1 MLSTHRVFISLGVLV
16 AVLMPAEQPL
26 AQEPDRILSTGV
38 TGMITSRGLDNPQY
52 VLSRKPVQRLIL
64 EIADRPISPDAAQQ
78 RLSGGVVGLQH
89 LLDLDLL
96 RVQNGVLHLNYLV
109 LNRKDRERIRDV
121 ALIFGESLAAAF
133 QNRAGEFEALLAGYR
148 ESTQPDLAFVLVAG
162 FILNWEGLNVT
173 TELGFRAEART
184 WPNGDRYIIHSSEY
198 GPNLPLRELYWGSHT
213 YPGAVHSLTT
223 LGDGPS
229 HPRAAL
235 PDVIESLA
243 SGLDGYGDVAD
254 LHGASVRL
262 LLAYMVPALDHA
274 GSIMAAT
281 AQRPYS
287 IEELAEQVDI
297 EREHLNATAAFLETA
312 GYVARDANDKL
323 VAQIVVLTARDEVL
337 VNTAVD
343 LGREII
349 GDWIQTN
356 YAEIQLQ
363 LADLTPVRH
372 GLPFELAF
380 SEVWHDTFGV
390 AARELARSGFMRDPY
405 GPESR
410 FEGFV
415 PFVWESLL
423 YDR

>member
-1 MLSTHRVFISLGVLV
+1 MLSMHRIFVSLGVMV
-16 AVLMPAEQPL
+16 AVVIPVERPL
-26 AQEPDRILSTGV
+26 AQEPDRVLSTGV

-64 EIADRPISPDAAQQ
+64 EIADNPISPDAARQ
-78 RLSGGVVGLQH
+78 RLSGGVVELQH

-96 RVQNGVLHLNYLV
+96 RVHNDVLHLNYLV
-109 LNRKDRERIRDV
+109 LTRKDRARIRDV
-121 ALIFGESLAAAF
+121 ALIFGESLATAF
-133 QNRAGEFEALLAGYR
+133 QTRAGEFEALLADYE
-148 ESTQPDLAFVLVAG
+148 ESIHPDLAFVLVAG
-162 FILNWEGLNVT
+162 FILNWEGLHVT

-184 WPNGDRYIIHSSEY
+184 WPNGDRYIVHSSEY
-198 GPNLPLRELYWGSHT
+198 GPDLPLRELYWGSHT

-229 HPRAAL
+229 HPRAGL

-254 LHGASVRL
+254 LHGASVSL

-274 GSIMAAT
+274 ASIMAAT

-287 IEELAEQVDI
+287 IDELAERIDI

-337 VNTAVD
+337 VNTALD
-343 LGREII
+343 LGRGII
-349 GDWIQTN
+349 RDWLQTN
-356 YAEIQLQ
+356 YADTQRQ

-380 SEVWHDTFGV
+380 SEVWHDVFGI

-405 GPESR
+405 GPESQ
-410 FEGFV
+410 FDGFV

-423 YDR
+423 YAR